1 MTGEEVQVNSSK
13 NICPYY
19 RVGYCK
25 YKNKC
30 KLFHPK
36 ENCGDRKCRDK
47 ACTKRHRKPCKY
59 GQTCSRKCWLCAAGT
74 LSISLY
80 SCVFVVD
87 QYIYMQPF
95 QVLNWVVTGKN
106 GWKSMNAGGGA
117 PQLYKLTRRLARYAC
132 FFWRGSK
139 MWRTDKRP

>member
-47 ACTKRHRKPCKY
+47 ACTKRHRNPCKY
-59 GQTCSRKCWLCAAGT
+59 GQTCSRKECCEFLHDEQDKFKESVPKLEMEELIKQKDKKIEELSEKVKT
-74 LSISLY
+74 LEKSFTSMLKKIETLTTNEQDMKNK
-80 SCVFVVD
+80 VKVVD
-87 QYIYMQPF
+87 SIQ
-95 QVLNWVVTGKN
+95 K
-106 GWKSMNAGGGA
+106 KS
-117 PQLYKLTRRLARYAC
+117 
-132 FFWRGSK
+132 
-139 MWRTDKRP
+139 